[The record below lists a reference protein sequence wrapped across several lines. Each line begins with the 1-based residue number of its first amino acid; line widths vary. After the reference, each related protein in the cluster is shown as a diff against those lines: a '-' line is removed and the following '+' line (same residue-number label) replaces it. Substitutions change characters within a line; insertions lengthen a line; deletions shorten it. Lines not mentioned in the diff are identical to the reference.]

1 MIIVELPAEA
11 HHRIVANAC
20 LNGHGSEDLNGQGIA
35 LDVRRIAVLC
45 GNTQF
50 ATLSY
55 HLLAVG
61 IFGPPQVDE
70 EATHGAIV
78 LVRHRG
84 ESSPVEVGKSRKRRL
99 CHGSVVCGILTPKF
113 TCKGTYEMRAKRAT
127 GAPLTSA
134 THVIQHGA
142 GDLIAVGLSLHG
154 SREWRQGRPGKRFA
168 GRGIVHRFA
177 YPIAALKPEYPRREN
192 QSKSRDSVAQYWFKA
207 YMSQPLADNI
217 VESAWRP

>member
-61 IFGPPQVDE
+61 IFCPPQVAE

-154 SREWRQGRPGKRFA
+154 SREWREDVTGQRLA
-168 GRGIVHRFA
+168 ERGIVHRFCDPVA
-177 YPIAALKPEYPRREN
+177 GLQPEYPKRED
-192 QSKSRDSVAQYWFKA
+192 QSTSRGPVAQYWVKT
-207 YMSQPLADNI
+207 YLLQPLADNI
-217 VESAWRP
+217 VESAWPR